1 MSFKLVLVS
10 LCNIFAMDIKVIAF
24 DADDT
29 LWVNEPY
36 FRRTEEA
43 FCELMSGYLSLH
55 DLERELLKIEIGN
68 LPLYGYGVKGFVLSM
83 IETALK
89 VSDKTIGIEVIE
101 KILDLGKAVLDEP
114 IELLDGV
121 EEVLTALK
129 GKYRLVVATK
139 GDLLD
144 QERKLRKS
152 GLSHY
157 FHHIEIMS
165 EKDDANYLKLLR
177 HLDIQPQELLMIGNS
192 LKSDIL
198 PVLKIG
204 GHAVHVP
211 YHITWAH
218 EQIDNT
224 IEHENFRSAESIKEV
239 LGML

>member
-1 MSFKLVLVS
+1 
-10 LCNIFAMDIKVIAF
+10 MDLKVIAF

-36 FRRTEEA
+36 FRQTEER
-43 FCELMSGYLSLH
+43 FYELLSGYSSQH
-55 DLERELLKIEIGN
+55 ELERELLKIEIAN
-68 LPLYGYGVKGFVLSM
+68 LSLYGYGIKGFILSM
-83 IETALK
+83 IEAALK
-89 VSDKTIGIEVIE
+89 VTDNNISTDVVSQII
-101 KILDLGKAVLDEP
+101 DLGKQMLNQP

-121 EEVLTALK
+121 ENVLQSLK

-144 QERKLRKS
+144 QERKLKKS

-165 EKDDANYLKLLR
+165 EKDDANYLKLIK
-177 HLDIQPQELLMIGNS
+177 HLDIQPCELMMIGNS

-198 PVLKIG
+198 PVLNIG
-204 GHAVHVP
+204 GNAVHVP

-218 EQIDNT
+218 EHIEDSIDN
-224 IEHENFRSAESIKEV
+224 ERFKSAKDIKEI
-239 LGML
+239 LEFL

>member
-1 MSFKLVLVS
+1 MNL
-10 LCNIFAMDIKVIAF
+10 KVIAF

-36 FRRTEEA
+36 FRKTEER
-43 FCELMSGYLSLH
+43 FYELLGEYSTQRE
-55 DLERELLKIEIGN
+55 LERELLKIEIEN
-68 LPLYGYGVKGFVLSM
+68 LSLYGYGIKGFILSM

-89 VSDKTIGIEVIE
+89 VTDNNINAFIINQ
-101 KILDLGKAVLDEP
+101 IIDLGKQMLNQP

-121 EEVLTALK
+121 EGVLQALK

-165 EKDDANYLKLLR
+165 EKDDANYLKLIK
-177 HLDIQPQELLMIGNS
+177 HLDIQPCELMMIGNS

-198 PVLKIG
+198 PVLNIG
-204 GHAVHVP
+204 GYAVHVP

-218 EQIDNT
+218 EHIEDSIDNERFNNVER
-224 IEHENFRSAESIKEV
+224 IINILEF
-239 LGML
+239 L